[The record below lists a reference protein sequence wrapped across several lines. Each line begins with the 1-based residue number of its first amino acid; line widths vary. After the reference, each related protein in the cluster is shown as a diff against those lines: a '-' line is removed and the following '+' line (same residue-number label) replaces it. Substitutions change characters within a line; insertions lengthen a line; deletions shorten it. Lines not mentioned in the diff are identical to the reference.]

1 MNRLLVFA
9 LVASIGNVSAAFAGE
24 GLLASG
30 ARHVQQIAVADAV
43 ASSTAASSTPA
54 ATLPSAAVVTLG
66 QKVAPSFQ
74 AQGSTLSKSGMKKS
88 TKALLYIGLAV
99 GFAASVYTIDHN
111 VLDVTPSSLGTRKDG
126 L

>member
-30 ARHVQQIAVADAV
+30 ARHVQQLAVTDTV
-43 ASSTAASSTPA
+43 ASSTEA
-54 ATLPSAAVVTLG
+54 ATLPAGAAVTVG
-66 QKVAPSFQ
+66 QKAVPAFQ
-74 AQGSTLSKSGMKKS
+74 AQGGTLSKSGMKKS
-88 TKALLYIGLAV
+88 TKMMIYLGLAV
-99 GFAASVYTIDHN
+99 GFAASVWTIDHN